1 LKFRAFIRNACS
13 PVWLL
18 NGRMD
23 TITRDILTAS
33 VASDSHWLDVGCGL
47 KPFVSSFKDAS
58 YTGIDVKVS
67 GRADELKLP
76 DKYFDGVNIPYEDC
90 MFDGILST
98 QVLEHVENLDILLS
112 ECKRVLKPGGYF
124 IVSVPF
130 VYKEHETPHDYRRFT
145 SYGLEKTLL
154 VSGFKIDLCLKC
166 LSSIET
172 VATLFSVYI
181 ANNIGAKN
189 KVLYILT
196 GLFIT
201 MPVLVISKYLSKI
214 LPDNGDLYCTLIVN
228 SFKSKTREE

>member
-1 LKFRAFIRNACS
+1 MKFRAFIRNACS

-33 VASDSHWLDVGCGL
+33 VASDSHWLDVGFGL
-47 KPFVSSFKDAS
+47 KPFVSSFNDAS

-112 ECKRVLKPGGYF
+112 ECKRVLKPGGRLLIQVWAFEQPDKSRNKFTIQDNY
-124 IVSVPF
+124 VP
-130 VYKEHETPHDYRRFT
+130 YKSPDKTISEKRF
-145 SYGLEKTLL
+145 YH
-154 VSGFKIDLCLKC
+154 V
-166 LSSIET
+166 
-172 VATLFSVYI
+172 
-181 ANNIGAKN
+181 
-189 KVLYILT
+189 
-196 GLFIT
+196 
-201 MPVLVISKYLSKI
+201 
-214 LPDNGDLYCTLIVN
+214 
-228 SFKSKTREE
+228 FKSKELDNLINKISTVKILESYWEIGNWVIIIEKI